1 MKNRKSIVLLLLLLF
16 VACNKDLEV
25 KPRTTLLSSEAP
37 SKPALI
43 LSGMYALLGSGGPS
57 AGGLYGT
64 NLQLFADLLAGE
76 NYVSWSGTFGQ
87 YRQVRNK
94 NMVASNS
101 IISATWRKAFIA
113 INTANTLLELP
124 NASDSIYKAHSYFV
138 RGIIHF
144 ELVRLFARDYNIA
157 TANDEIGIP
166 IILKSTADYESIKFE
181 SRATVAQVY
190 TQILADLSKAE
201 QLMPETNEDFLSK
214 PALQAFIARVYLQ
227 MKDYSKALDYSNI
240 AIGNSDISI
249 IPLTQDFNT
258 DAKGTRLFVIDQTQN
273 NNTGTTNDGLTT
285 FYGCDPEIP
294 GSAGR
299 GDVSINTAFRGR
311 YETTDTRRSILIYDG
326 TCNKASR
333 RSGKWR
339 DPYKNIP
346 IIRLAEMHLTR
357 AECNFRLGSSIGASP
372 ETDIAL
378 IRTRA
383 NATAIVGSVTLDG
396 ILNERELELAFE
408 GHRIHDF
415 RRTNKYYYTAFDDN
429 DVPTDSSFYTEDKFV
444 MPIPQVEI
452 NSNPSLVQN
461 SYY

>member
-1 MKNRKSIVLLLLLLF
+1 
-16 VACNKDLEV
+16 
-25 KPRTTLLSSEAP
+25 
-37 SKPALI
+37 
-43 LSGMYALLGSGGPS
+43 
-57 AGGLYGT
+57 
-64 NLQLFADLLAGE
+64 
-76 NYVSWSGTFGQ
+76 
-87 YRQVRNK
+87 
-94 NMVASNS
+94 
-101 IISATWRKAFIA
+101 
-113 INTANTLLELP
+113 
-124 NASDSIYKAHSYFV
+124 
-138 RGIIHF
+138 
-144 ELVRLFARDYNIA
+144 
-157 TANDEIGIP
+157 
-166 IILKSTADYESIKFE
+166 
-181 SRATVAQVY
+181 
-190 TQILADLSKAE
+190 
-201 QLMPETNEDFLSK
+201 
-214 PALQAFIARVYLQ
+214 

-383 NATAIVGSVTLDG
+383 NATAIVGSVTLDD